1 MDAGRPPKAADTL
14 AAVSSIAPA
23 PKRAASGPD
32 DANGHSPARWPSMTS
47 DAAFGCGLAALFVLV
62 AFVTTGGTDLG
73 PNTWMEIAA
82 ALLAAAAAAAVIVI
96 GAPGR
101 AWGGVTLLLFAALAA
116 LTFASIAWSVQPDN
130 SWVEANR
137 TLAYLAAFGAAL
149 ALARLLPERWPAL
162 LGALAHGGDGD
173 LRLRAAGQGVPG
185 IARRQRP
192 GRRA

>member
-1 MDAGRPPKAADTL
+1 
-14 AAVSSIAPA
+14 
-23 PKRAASGPD
+23 
-32 DANGHSPARWPSMTS
+32 MTS

-137 TLAYLAAFGAAL
+137 TVAYLAAFGTAI
-149 ALARLLPERWPAL
+149 ALARLLPERWPAV
-162 LGALAHGGDGD
+162 LGAVAT
-173 LRLRAAGQGVPG
+173 AATVLSAWALLVKVFPA
-185 IARRQRP
+185 IAGRQRP
-192 GRRA
+192 GGAPEGAVRLLERHRACWPRWGWRRASGPARGRRPAGSCGR